1 MIRLLPGSMTAIMI
15 VVTASVL
22 CVANVAGQTEEDL
35 SPTQEAR
42 YHELLEEL
50 RCLVCQNQSLA
61 ESDAELAGDLRA
73 EVLRMVTAGNSND
86 EVFTF
91 MTDRYGSFVRY
102 RPPFNLT
109 TLLLWCAPFI
119 VLLASLVFLFK
130 QIAKRNRSSV
140 S

>member
-22 CVANVAGQTEEDL
+22 CVANVAGQTEENL

-86 EVFTF
+86 EVFT
-91 MTDRYGSFVRY
+91 
-102 RPPFNLT
+102 L
-109 TLLLWCAPFI
+109 
-119 VLLASLVFLFK
+119 
-130 QIAKRNRSSV
+130 
-140 S
+140 